1 MKSKWKGRKDI
12 CNAYDKVLI
21 FAIFKGSLE
30 NNSKEENIPTE
41 KLVKAVYKSKA
52 INDEKIQEP
61 NYKLYHLFKVI
72 DWDFLKVHFKINSFK
87 CQNKPNL
94 FYVIIL
100 TTYIMVICH
109 SCYFSHFID
118 KEVEIQRLT
127 TFLEVTQVLSDGAG
141 I

>member
-30 NNSKEENIPTE
+30 NNSKENIPTE

-72 DWDFLKVHFKINSFK
+72 DWDFLKFILKLTHLNVKTNQICFML
-87 CQNKPNL
+87 L
-94 FYVIIL
+94 F
-100 TTYIMVICH
+100 
-109 SCYFSHFID
+109 
-118 KEVEIQRLT
+118 
-127 TFLEVTQVLSDGAG
+127 
-141 I
+141 